1 MFDQNKK
8 LLHSLEEIKQAFVAC
23 AVAAENYY
31 ICVLPLAHLEYL
43 MG

>member
-1 MFDQNKK
+1 MYNKK
-8 LLHSLEEIKQAFVAC
+8 TPIDVFLGRNKAFVAG